1 MPEKRVK
8 LPSPIVPG
16 GSTEGCEVGVKEST
30 ERWTEITLEDG
41 TVMRLKPTVIS
52 AIRMDNMYD
61 NEGNP
66 VYALKSAQT
75 VVITS
80 CPDVLKKGKQPQGKV
95 Q

>member
-16 GSTEGCEVGVKEST
+16 GSTEGYEVAVKEST

-52 AIRMDNMYD
+52 AIRIDNMYD
-61 NEGNP
+61 AEGNP

-80 CPDVLKKGKQPQGKV
+80 VPDVLKKENQPQGKV